1 MNKTENKINTLL
13 NEGTGGLGCLMVNFT
28 LPESVD
34 LIKWTEDN
42 VPESCVVKY
51 EHEKHITILYGIKD
65 HVPISTI
72 QKFVESLPMIVV
84 KLRSVSMFHQ
94 PTQDVLKITVE
105 SPQLQEIN
113 TSLVEYLGP
122 GNVEPNQYK
131 YNPHVT
137 LAYITPNSLPHLDG
151 NDSFNGYVY
160 LMKEVVY
167 SEPNST
173 RKHYFN
179 LSNN

>member
-1 MNKTENKINTLL
+1 MSKTEDRLNILL
-13 NEGTGGLGCLMVNFT
+13 NEGTGSLGCLMVNFT
-28 LPESVD
+28 LLESVD
-34 LIKWTEDN
+34 FIKWTETN
-42 VPESCVVKY
+42 VPESCVLEH

-72 QKFVESLPMIVV
+72 QKFVETLPMIVV

-94 PTQDVLKITVE
+94 PMQDVLKITVE

-113 TSLVEYLGP
+113 TSLIEYLGP
-122 GNVEPNQYK
+122 NNVEPSQYA

-137 LAYITPNSLPHLDG
+137 LAYIKPNSLPHLDG

-173 RKHYFN
+173 RKYYFN

>member
-1 MNKTENKINTLL
+1 MNKTENKLNTLL

-42 VPESCVVKY
+42 VPESCVVEY

-113 TSLVEYLGP
+113 T
-122 GNVEPNQYK
+122 
-131 YNPHVT
+131 
-137 LAYITPNSLPHLDG
+137 
-151 NDSFNGYVY
+151 
-160 LMKEVVY
+160 
-167 SEPNST
+167 
-173 RKHYFN
+173 
-179 LSNN
+179 